1 MIEALAAT
9 EIRSETPAPGATPSA
24 EAMFGMLA
32 LAREKTAEGDRKL
45 VEELGGVMCGPLGVV
60 ERDLAAR
67 ILCEL
72 LGDVEMAVRRRLA
85 ERIAAAGA
93 GTADLCAWLGNDEI
107 EVARP
112 ILMRSKIIRDDQLVT
127 IVRERTREH
136 RIAIAMR
143 EQVGPELSAAL
154 AERGEP
160 EVLVALVANA
170 QAELGREALTRA
182 VMASRTERRL
192 QAPLLSR
199 TDLPAD
205 LAHRMF
211 WWVSGGLRLAILR
224 DHRIDERT
232 LDALL
237 EQAISVATTEAVA
250 SSCAAEKV
258 IAKLAERGELT
269 YERLRGLV
277 KEGKVSAA
285 IHGFARLSGYAVRT
299 VRQVLMDDG
308 GEAVAVMMK
317 ALGHPRE
324 MFHTTYIMCRQAN
337 GHGKVVPPATFAG
350 LMQLFDR
357 IDRDKAAAVMKV
369 WDRICS
375 AADTDEPAPAGSE
388 RIASAAPAR

>member
-1 MIEALAAT
+1 MIEALDAI
-9 EIRSETPAPGATPSA
+9 EVGTPSA
-24 EAMFGMLA
+24 ETMFNMLA
-32 LAREKTAEGDRKL
+32 LARERTDESDRKL
-45 VEELGGVMCGPLGVV
+45 VDRLGEVMCGTLGAV

-67 ILCEL
+67 ILCDL

-85 ERIAAAGA
+85 ERLAAAGA

-112 ILMRSKIIRDDQLVT
+112 ILMRSKVIRDDQLT
-127 IVRERTREH
+127 AIVRQRTREH

-143 EQVGPELSAAL
+143 EQVGPELAAAL

-170 QAELGREALTRA
+170 QAELGREALVKA
-182 VMASRTERRL
+182 VMASRQERRL
-192 QAPLLSR
+192 HAPLLSR

-237 EQAISVATTEAVA
+237 EQSISVATTEAVA
-250 SSCAAEKV
+250 TSCAAETT

-285 IHGFARLSGYAVRT
+285 IHGFAWLSGYAVKT

-308 GEAVAVMMK
+308 GEALAVMMK
-317 ALGHPRE
+317 ALDRPRE
-324 MFHTTYIMCRQAN
+324 MFHTLYIMCRQAN
-337 GHGKVVPPATFAG
+337 GHGKVVQPATFAAVMG
-350 LMQLFDR
+350 LFDR

-375 AADTDEPAPAGSE
+375 SSSDDDLAPADAQFRGD
-388 RIASAAPAR
+388 AGAAPR